1 MFEVES
7 CLYLQYGN
15 GKAEFNKIQSQ
26 ENQLDWWCGVCL
38 NCCVYN
44 ILQCCVGKNG
54 FVSNIYSEVG
64 DFPIP
69 KSST

>member
-26 ENQLDWWCGVCL
+26 ENQLD
-38 NCCVYN
+38 
-44 ILQCCVGKNG
+44 
-54 FVSNIYSEVG
+54 
-64 DFPIP
+64 
-69 KSST
+69 